1 MTSSRYG
8 VFLRPDPATC
18 WAVTQIVQA
27 VREQFNLVAAAA
39 FPPHATIV
47 GNLRPRVGEAELIAR
62 LDPVFEKVR
71 PFTVYNHGVR
81 DFAFNVN
88 DDESGQNPNADLA
101 AVNEAV
107 RAVVGPL
114 HLHHDDYLA
123 PNVEDYRFRA
133 HLTLAGFD
141 LGLDPRLKAEVAE
154 FIDELPIP
162 VPASFTLNWYT
173 LYQFTSDWDGRWW
186 ETQTWRHVTSWDVR

>member
-1 MTSSRYG
+1 MTSFRYG

-39 FPPHATIV
+39 FPPHATIL
-47 GNLRPRVGEAELIAR
+47 GNVRPRVSEDELVAL
-62 LDPVFEKVR
+62 LDPVFAEVR

-88 DDESGQNPNADLA
+88 DNAAGDAPNSDLA
-101 AVNEAV
+101 AVSDAV
-107 RAVVGPL
+107 RAVVGPI
-114 HLHHDDYLA
+114 HWHHDDFLA

-141 LGLDPRLKAEVAE
+141 LSLEPRLKPEVEE
-154 FIDELPIP
+154 FIAGLPIVP
-162 VPASFTLNWYT
+162 PASFTLNWYT
-173 LYQFTSDWDGRWW
+173 LYQFRSDWDGRWW
-186 ETQTWRHVTSWDVR
+186 ETQTWRHVRSWDVR